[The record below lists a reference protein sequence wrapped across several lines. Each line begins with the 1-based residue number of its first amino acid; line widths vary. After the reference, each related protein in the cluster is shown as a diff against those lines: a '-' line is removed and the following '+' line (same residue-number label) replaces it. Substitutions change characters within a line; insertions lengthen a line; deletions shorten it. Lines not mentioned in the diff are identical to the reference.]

1 LEEADVVVV
10 GAGPA
15 GSTAAR
21 LAAEAGCSTIVLE
34 KRAEI
39 GEPVQ
44 CAEGVSSRVL
54 EELGIGEGR
63 WTAKR
68 VENVKL
74 ISPSGIT
81 VDLKQNV
88 KGFDFGYVL
97 ERKIFD
103 KHLGRLAADAGVEL
117 KLCCKATGLSRN
129 DGRAIVS
136 YEEFGD
142 PREIRTKIVI
152 GADGVMSKVGRWAGI
167 DTHLGLNDIESG
179 IEYEMVDID
188 VNDDIEMFFG
198 RCYAPGG
205 YAWVF
210 PKGDGRANVGLAVIP
225 RVASRP
231 AIEYLDAFVEHP
243 RLAHRFKDGAI
254 IEVKAGGIPVSG
266 PLKSAVADN
275 VMLVG
280 DAARQVNPITGGGIS
295 SSVTCAKIAG
305 KVAGEAV
312 AAGEFSRS
320 SLAIY
325 DDRWIEAIGNY
336 HWKLLK
342 AKDVYLELK
351 DEELDRIAEAFRT
364 ASDVEFNTLGILRA
378 ISRTSPKLLWR
389 LRKVLV

>member
-21 LAAEAGCSTIVLE
+21 YAAESGCNTILLE

-44 CAEGVSSRVL
+44 CAEGVSSKVL
-54 EELGIGEGR
+54 DELGLGEGA

-81 VDLKQNV
+81 VDLRQNV

-103 KHLGRLAADAGVEL
+103 KHLGRLAVDAGADL
-117 KLCCKATGLSRN
+117 RLCCKATGLSR
-129 DGRAIVS
+129 DGSRAVVS
-136 YEEFGD
+136 YQEFGE
-142 PREIRTKIVI
+142 PRQIRAKIVI

-167 DTHLGLNDIESG
+167 DTHLGPNDIESG
-179 IEYEMVDID
+179 IEYEMVGID
-188 VNDDIEMFFG
+188 VHDEIEMFVG

-205 YAWVF
+205 YAWIF
-210 PKGDGRANVGLAVIP
+210 PKGDDRANVGLAVIP
-225 RVASRP
+225 KIAGKP
-231 AIEYLDAFVEHP
+231 AVEYLDAFIEHP
-243 RLAHRFKDGAI
+243 SLSHRFKDGAI
-254 IEVKAGGIPVSG
+254 IEVKAGGVPVSG
-266 PLKSAVADN
+266 PLRSAVADN

-280 DAARQVNPITGGGIS
+280 DAARQVNPITGGGIG

-305 KVAGEAV
+305 KTAGEIMQT
-312 AAGEFSRS
+312 GDFSRK
-320 SLAIY
+320 SLALY
-325 DDRWIEAIGNY
+325 DERWIEAIGNY
-336 HWKLLK
+336 HWRLLK

-351 DEELDRIAEAFRT
+351 DEELDSIAKAFQNV
-364 ASDVEFNTLGILRA
+364 SGVEFNTLGIIRA
-378 ISRTSPKLLWR
+378 MSSTSPKLLWK

>member
-1 LEEADVVVV
+1 MEEADVVVI

-21 LAAEAGCSTIVLE
+21 FAAEAGCSTILLE

-44 CAEGVSSRVL
+44 CAEGVPSHVL

-88 KGFDFGYVL
+88 RAFDFGYVL

-103 KHLGRLAADAGVEL
+103 KHLGRLAADAGAEL

-142 PREIRTKIVI
+142 PRDVRAKIVI
-152 GADGVMSKVGRWAGI
+152 GADGIMSKVGRWAGI
-167 DTHLGLNDIESG
+167 DTHLGPNDIESG
-179 IEYEMVDID
+179 IEYEMVDIEVHD
-188 VNDDIEMFFG
+188 EIEMFVG
-198 RCYAPGG
+198 HCYAPGG
-205 YAWVF
+205 YAWIF
-210 PKGDGRANVGLAVIP
+210 PKGDDRANVGLAVIP
-225 RVASRP
+225 RVASKP
-231 AIEYLDAFVEHP
+231 AIEYLDAFIEHP
-243 RLAHRFKDGAI
+243 KLAHRFKDGAT
-254 IEVKAGGIPVSG
+254 IEVKAGGIAVSG
-266 PLKSAVADN
+266 PLESAVADN

-280 DAARQVNPITGGGIS
+280 DAARQVNPITGGGIG

-305 KVAGEAV
+305 NVAGEV
-312 AAGEFSRS
+312 MAADDFSRS
-320 SLAIY
+320 SLKIY

-342 AKDVYLELK
+342 AKNVYLELK
-351 DEELDRIAEAFRT
+351 DEELDHLAETFRKV
-364 ASDVEFNTLGILRA
+364 SDVEFNTLGILKA
-378 ISRTSPKLLWR
+378 MSSTSPRLLWK
-389 LRKVLV
+389 LRKLRM

>member
-21 LAAEAGCSTIVLE
+21 FAAESGCNTVLLE

-44 CAEGVSSRVL
+44 CAEGVSSKAL

-88 KGFDFGYVL
+88 RAFDFGYVL

-103 KHLGRLAADAGVEL
+103 KHLGRLAADAGAEL

-142 PREIRTKIVI
+142 PREVRTKIVI

-167 DTHLGLNDIESG
+167 DTHLGPNDIESG

-188 VNDDIEMFFG
+188 VRDEIEMFVG
-198 RCYAPGG
+198 ACYAPGG
-205 YAWVF
+205 YAWIF
-210 PKGDGRANVGLAVIP
+210 PKGDGRANVGLGVIP
-225 RVASRP
+225 RVARRP
-231 AIEYLDAFVEHP
+231 AIEYLDEFLQHP
-243 RLAHRFKDGAI
+243 KLAHRFKDGAT

-280 DAARQVNPITGGGIS
+280 DAARQVNPITGGGIG

-305 KVAGEAV
+305 RVAGEV
-312 AAGEFSRS
+312 MAGNDFSRK

-336 HWKLLK
+336 HWKLVK

-351 DEELDRIAEAFRT
+351 DEELDHIAKAFRT
-364 ASDVEFNTLGILRA
+364 ISDVEFNTLGILRA
-378 ISRTSPKLLWR
+378 MSSTSPKLLWK